1 MAIRRERYFARLM
14 SALASF
20 VSGRR
25 TKWVV
30 IALWIVAVIALS
42 PLGAKLG
49 DVTSDET
56 ASFLPDDA
64 ESTRVQELL
73 KDRFPGGETSLG
85 LIVYQRAGG
94 LTNADKAKIAR
105 DARQVDAAI
114 PVRRPA
120 QVPFSPDSPPGLVSP
135 NGDAA
140 YTVVTV
146 PLDFE
151 RVADWGKEA
160 RDVVGDGG
168 GGLDVYV
175 TGDLGLWA
183 DFEEVFSEV
192 DTKLL
197 AATIVLVLVLL
208 GAIYRAP
215 LIAVIPIFVVGL
227 AYQLATGFIY
237 LYADAGNTVNSNAT
251 GILIVLMFG
260 VGTDYC
266 LLLVSRYREELHRV
280 DDKHEAMSRA
290 LRRAGPAVLA
300 SGCTVVAAMLVLLLA
315 DTGST
320 NALGPV
326 SAIGVASALLAG
338 LTLLPALLTVAGRRG
353 FWPRRAAVAYRPEVD
368 VEERPGVWRRF
379 GDRVLR
385 RPGLALGATVLLFG
399 VFTLG
404 LLSYKEDYSIGGFF
418 KKSVESVE
426 GFDVLGESFPQG
438 ALGPTSVLVE
448 REGGRVTDADLAAV
462 RARVEGL
469 DGVASVGA
477 PQRSKDGAIGKVDVT
492 FSDDPYSEE
501 ALARVDT
508 LRDRVSDL
516 PGGATGIVGAG
527 SAVQEDF
534 NIAAERDVRV
544 IVPVALLV
552 IAIILGI
559 LLQAIV
565 APLVLIATVMASF
578 FGTLGLSIFFFI
590 EIQGSRGVDASLPTF
605 AFIFLVALGTDYTIF
620 LMSRVREEARTH
632 GTREGVLRAL
642 SATGPVITSAGVI
655 LAGTFAVLMTL
666 PVTFAFNIGFMVAVG
681 ILLDTF
687 VVRTIMVPAAVEL
700 LGDRIWWPST
710 ARGGGRA
717 LREHAE
723 PEEEPLV
730 EPA

>member
-1 MAIRRERYFARLM
+1 M

-30 IALWIVAVIALS
+30 IGLWIVAVVALA

-49 DVTSDET
+49 DVTRDET
-56 ASFLPDDA
+56 ASFLPAEA
-64 ESTRVQELL
+64 ESTRVQELF
-73 KDRFPGGETSLG
+73 KERFPGGEYGLG
-85 LIVYQRAGG
+85 LIVYRRQRG
-94 LTNADKAKIAR
+94 LTEADRAAIAR
-105 DARQVDAAI
+105 DAQEVDDAI
-114 PVRRPA
+114 PVTQPA
-120 QVPFSPDSPPGLVSP
+120 QVPFAEDAPPGLVSES
-135 NGDAA
+135 GDAA

-146 PLDFE
+146 PLDFD
-151 RVADWGKEA
+151 RVGDWGNET
-160 RDVVGDGG
+160 RDLVAGG
-168 GGLDVYV
+168 GGLEVFV
-175 TGDLGLWA
+175 TGDLGLFA
-183 DFEEVFSEV
+183 DFEEVFGEI
-192 DTKLL
+192 DTRLLL
-197 AATIVLVLVLL
+197 ATVALVLVLL
-208 GAIYRAP
+208 GLIYRAP
-215 LIAVIPIFVVGL
+215 LIALVPIVVV
-227 AYQLATGFIY
+227 AFSYQIATGFIY
-237 LYADAGNTVNSNAT
+237 LYADAGNSVNSNAT
-251 GILIVLMFG
+251 SILVVLMFG

-280 DDKHEAMSRA
+280 QDKHEAMARA

-315 DTGST
+315 DLGST

-338 LTLLPALLTVAGRRG
+338 LTLLPALLTIAGRSG
-353 FWPRRAAVAYRPEVD
+353 FWPRRSAVAYQPD
-368 VEERPGVWRRF
+368 LDLVERRGLWRQF
-379 GDRVLR
+379 GDRVLE
-385 RPGLALGATVLLFG
+385 RPALALAATTALFAL
-399 VFTLG
+399 FTLG
-404 LLSYKEDYSIGGFF
+404 LLAYKEDYSIGGFF
-418 KKSVESVE
+418 KTDVESVD
-426 GFDVLGESFPQG
+426 GFNVLGQSFPLG
-438 ALGPTSVLVE
+438 ALGPTSILVQ
-448 REGGRVTDADLAAV
+448 REGRAATEADLAAA
-462 RARVEGL
+462 RERVEGI
-469 DGVASVGA
+469 DGVASIA
-477 PQRSKDGAIGKVDVT
+477 EPQRSEDGAIGKIDVT
-492 FSDDPYSEE
+492 FSDDPYSEG

-508 LRDRVSDL
+508 LRDRVRDL
-516 PGGATGIVGAG
+516 PGGATALVGGG
-527 SAVQEDF
+527 SAVQQDF
-534 NIAAERDVRV
+534 NVAAARDLRV
-544 IVPVALLV
+544 IVPIALVV

-590 EIQGSRGVDASLPTF
+590 EVQDSLGVDASLPTF
-605 AFIFLVALGTDYTIF
+605 AFIFLVALGVDYTIF

-700 LGDRIWWPST
+700 LSDRVWWPST
-710 ARGGGRA
+710 ARGGGHA

-723 PEEEPLV
+723 PDEEAV
-730 EPA
+730 AEPA